1 MPLAAIKIVAARTSQ
16 EPHAICGAKSKT
28 SIKNAKREAI
38 NVKILSMN
46 IPKRYRGEWDGEW
59 KWAVAPRMSIMSVN
73 NAAIGWTM
81 RIAERVVLAPDVLV
95 GKSKLADCAS
105 SNKLTAIHIALA
117 SYNHCSGI

>member
-1 MPLAAIKIVAARTSQ
+1 MAQETMPLAAIKIVAARTSQ
-16 EPHAICGAKSKT
+16 EPQAICGAKSKT

-73 NAAIGWTM
+73 NAAIG
-81 RIAERVVLAPDVLV
+81 
-95 GKSKLADCAS
+95 
-105 SNKLTAIHIALA
+105 
-117 SYNHCSGI
+117 